1 MGALGNRSAGR
12 RVHAAYRHPRAR
24 PRPGS
29 APAQPRA
36 VRHHVGAH
44 REPATRGRPSHRA
57 GSADRGGAVSHTGD
71 DTSTAALTARAGP
84 DSISRSQKRT
94 WLIDVDPPPGGPRLP
109 RAGPPWEDPGLA
121 DQALQEPT
129 RPVARLH
136 AGGGGA
142 LPGDRRPAGRS
153 LHLHGQGQ
161 SGRRRHERHSFLGLG
176 NIGPLAGKPVMEGK
190 GILFKAFAD
199 IDVFDLEVASENP
212 EDVIRFC
219 QLLEPTVGGINLEDI
234 RSPDCFHIEEE
245 LRDTL
250 SIPVFHDDQHGT
262 AIISGAALLNAL
274 DVVGKD
280 VGQIRVVFAG
290 AGAAALAT
298 AEHYV
303 RLGVRREQIVMCDH
317 EGVLHTERADLDR
330 YKSRFAVRTKARTLA
345 DAFKDAD
352 VFVGLSVAGIVSGDM
367 LKAMAKQPIVFAL
380 ANPTPEIM
388 PEEAKQAR
396 GDAVIATGRSDFSN
410 QVNNVLGFPFI
421 FRGALDVRAKKI
433 NEEMEMAATRALAAL
448 AKEEVPESVTRAYG
462 GDKLKFGPD
471 YLIPKPFDPR
481 VLLWVAPAV
490 AWAAVASGIAGR
502 IIDVEEYR
510 AELEARLGPER
521 QVMRGLITRAQQD
534 PPSIVFPEGDDPRIL
549 RASRILADEGIAR
562 PILLG
567 DLDAIRRQADEG
579 SLTLEDIELM
589 NPRSAADRDQLAEE
603 LWQLRRRRGFTL
615 REAKARVLDPIYYGL
630 LLLRAG
636 RTDALVAGEEIDYP
650 DSIRP
655 ALEVIGV
662 EPGRKHVSGIYMMIF
677 RQQTF
682 FFADTTVNIEPDA
695 ATLAEIATATAKFV
709 TRLGVE
715 PRIAMLS
722 FSNFGSVKHPAATKV
737 QQAVALLH
745 EREPELQV
753 DGEMQADTAVVER
766 ILTKVYPF
774 AKLRGPA
781 NVLIFPD
788 LDAANIAYKLLARLG
803 DAQAIGPILVGMDRP
818 VHVLQRLSEVPD
830 IVNMAVIAAVDA
842 LEHRRHA
849 RSTT

>member
-1 MGALGNRSAGR
+1 MVPPSRRQEALDY
-12 RVHAAYRHPRAR
+12 HAQG
-24 PRPGS
+24 RPGKIQVTPTKPFKDQRDLS
-29 APAQPRA
+29 LAYTPGVAEPCLEIAKHPEDAYVYTAKGNLVA
-36 VRHHVGAH
+36 VVSNG
-44 REPATRGRPSHRA
+44 T
-57 GSADRGGAVSHTGD
+57 AV
-71 DTSTAALTARAGP
+71 
-84 DSISRSQKRT
+84 
-94 WLIDVDPPPGGPRLP
+94 
-109 RAGPPWEDPGLA
+109 
-121 DQALQEPT
+121 
-129 RPVARLH
+129 
-136 AGGGGA
+136 
-142 LPGDRRPAGRS
+142 
-153 LHLHGQGQ
+153 
-161 SGRRRHERHSFLGLG
+161 LGLG
-176 NIGPLAGKPVMEGK
+176 NIGAIAGKPVMEGK

-199 IDVFDLEVASENP
+199 IDVFDLEVGSEDP

-234 RSPDCFHIEEE
+234 RSPDCFYIERK
-245 LRDTL
+245 LRETL
-250 SIPVFHDDQHGT
+250 GIPVFHDDQHGT

-274 DVVGKD
+274 ELVKKD
-280 VGQIRVVFAG
+280 LDQVNIVFAG
-290 AGAAALAT
+290 AGAAAIAT

-303 RLGVRREQIVMCDH
+303 RLGVKREHIVMADH
-317 EGVLHTERADLDR
+317 KGVI
-330 YKSRFAVRTKARTLA
+330 YKGRGDMDEFKQRFASDTKARTLA
-345 DAFKDAD
+345 VALQGAD
-352 VFVGLSVAGIVSGDM
+352 VFVGLSVGGIVTGEM
-367 LKAMAKQPIVFAL
+367 LQGMAKKPVVFAL

-388 PEEAKQAR
+388 PDEAKKAR
-396 GDAVIATGRSDFSN
+396 PDAIVATGRSDFPN

-433 NEEMEMAATRALAAL
+433 NDEMEMAATRALAAL

-462 GDKLKFGPD
+462 IDKLKFGAE

-502 IIDVEEYR
+502 IVDVEEYR

-521 QVMRGLITRAQQD
+521 QVMRGLISRVQQD

-549 RASRILADEGIAR
+549 RAARIVADEGIAR

-567 DLDAIRRQADEG
+567 DLDAIRRQADDA

-589 NPRSAADRDQLAEE
+589 NPRTAPDRDQLAEE
-603 LWQLRRRRGFTL
+603 LFQRRKRRGMTL
-615 REAKARVLDPIYYGL
+615 REAQERVLDPIYYGL

-636 RTDALVAGEEIDYP
+636 RTDAVLAGEEIDYP

-677 RQQTF
+677 RHQTF
-682 FFADTTVNIEPDA
+682 FFADTTVNIEPNA
-695 ATLAEIATATAKFV
+695 ETLAEIATATAKFV
-709 TRLGVE
+709 TRLGIE

-766 ILTKVYPF
+766 ILTRVYPF
-774 AKLRGPA
+774 AKLRAPA

-788 LDAANIAYKLLARLG
+788 LNAANIAYKLLARLG

-842 LEHRRHA
+842 LEYRRIA
-849 RSTT
+849 GSTK